1 MQIVKIKS
9 DLSLGHK
16 SHKCLN
22 MTQTR
27 WYDQIFMVPR
37 WLSVLPGILQE
48 LWAIIFP
55 VFTDNIH
62 CDVYSPLYYLVINN
76 NNSNVSVL
84 FTSYTPWLWTTRL
97 QGIYAFDM
105 YFTYIHK

>member
-1 MQIVKIKS
+1 M
-9 DLSLGHK
+9 
-16 SHKCLN
+16 CRN
-22 MTQTR
+22 MTQTC

-55 VFTDNIH
+55 FFNDNIH
-62 CDVYSPLYYLVINN
+62 CYVYSPLYYLVINN

-84 FTSYTPWLWTTRL
+84 FTSYSPWLWTTRF

-105 YFTYIHK
+105 YSTYIHM